1 MATIGVIIFLL
12 ILVFG
17 LLSIVFGLPGTI
29 IIFLATLIYGLITS
43 FDKINLKLIL
53 ILLALTILAEVIE
66 FVVGVVGAKRFGSSK
81 QAIVFSIVGG
91 IVGAIIGLPLP
102 LGIGS
107 VLGAFIGAFLGAFI
121 SEFLSYRDLRRASR
135 VGFGTFLGR
144 VLGMAS
150 KGTLTLIMIIIILF
164 AIF

>member
-12 ILVFG
+12 VLIFG
-17 LLSIVFGLPGTI
+17 LLSIIFGLPGTI
-29 IIFLATLIYGLITS
+29 IIFLATLVYGLVTS

-66 FVVGVVGAKRFGSSK
+66 FIVGVAGAKKFGSSR
-81 QAIVFSIVGG
+81 QAIIFSIVGG
-91 IVGAIIGLPLP
+91 IVGAIIGLPIP

-144 VLGMAS
+144 VLGMVS
-150 KGTLTLIMIIIILF
+150 KGTLALIMIIIILF